1 VEFSGQLVSAVPA
14 EDRHVGYVPQ
24 SAALFPNRTVWQQVL
39 FATDADPELAAWW
52 LGTLHLDGL
61 QARLPEQ
68 LSGGQKQ
75 RVSLA
80 RALTHK
86 PRLVLLDEPF
96 SALDAPVRD
105 ELRRE
110 LRRLQHDTSLST
122 VLVTHDPEEA
132 ALLADE
138 ILVIADGRLLQAG
151 LRSEVFNRPASPEVA
166 RLLGIQNLTPGI
178 VAGPGEITTGS
189 VRIQADT
196 RDLAAGTDILW
207 CIRPDR
213 IGLSDQAGL
222 QAEVTDIADI
232 GALTMLTIQIP
243 GGPEL
248 LIRTARAGELS
259 PGDICGIELNA
270 ASITLWPAAAQ
281 PVLASHS

>member
-1 VEFSGQLVSAVPA
+1 M
-14 EDRHVGYVPQ
+14 GYVPQ
-24 SAALFPNRTVWQQVL
+24 SSGLFPNRTAWQQVL

-52 LGTLHLDGL
+52 LDTLHLDGL

-80 RALTHK
+80 RALAHK

-110 LRRLQHDTSLST
+110 LRRLQHETSLST

-138 ILVIADGRLLQAG
+138 ILVIDDGRILQAG
-151 LRSEVFNRPASPEVA
+151 LRSEVFNRPASPQVA
-166 RLLGIQNLTPGI
+166 RLLGIHNLTPGV
-178 VAGPGEITTGS
+178 VAGPGAITTGLL
-189 VRIQADT
+189 RIQADT
-196 RDLAAGTDILW
+196 GDLATGTDILW

-213 IGLSDQAGL
+213 ITVSDQAGL
-222 QAEVTDIADI
+222 QAEVIDIADL
-232 GALTMLTIQIP
+232 GSLTTLTVRIP
-243 GGPEL
+243 DGPEL
-248 LIRTARAGELS
+248 LVRTASAIELS
-259 PGDICGIELNA
+259 PGDLCALELNPG
-270 ASITLWPAAAQ
+270 SITLWPIAQ
-281 PVLASHS
+281 PVASPRA